1 MNKEEEL
8 QFFGQRLI
16 KRGFSDWFRIMF
28 KIIEQRPFIVEPIH
42 PELFQTYEDI
52 YQLKI
57 KRININLPPR
67 SAKTTLDKYF
77 LVYGLTLNARCNFI
91 YTSYSQ
97 SLLNTIASEI
107 RDILENPI
115 YKQMYPQT
123 ISYDNEEMKPEDD
136 FWAEYL
142 LKTTGKNTYSGKKI
156 TTYLS
161 GTCIF
166 ASVGAQI
173 TGMGAGIRTAEGFSG
188 ALILDDVNKP
198 ADIRYEVMRMKVLR
212 YYEETLLS
220 RLNNSNVPI
229 INVQQRLHVEDLS
242 GLLEQKYSFH
252 TLRKPLLDE
261 NGICQIPT
269 QYTEERIKELQT
281 NNYMFSAQYQQ
292 QPIILGG
299 EVIKREWFKYYPT
312 NLKYNYRKI
321 FITADTAM
329 KVKEYNDYSVF
340 IAAGVTDDNKL
351 HILDMIRGKWEAPD
365 LKRKAIEIFEKY
377 KWNDELSLSCS
388 GLYIEDKASGIGLI
402 QELQRYGVPVIG
414 VEVNKDK
421 LTRVEE
427 GLGYVEAGQVLLP
440 NNENYAFVPDIL
452 NECEAFTRD
461 DTHIHDDVVD
471 ALFMAIKEGLA
482 KSKVGLLDYFMEG

>member
-1 MNKEEEL
+1 MKEL
-8 QFFGQRLI
+8 QPEFIGYCLL
-16 KRGFSDWFRIMF
+16 
-28 KIIEQRPFIVEPIH
+28 QRPFKEWFLYMFRTIEGNKFIIDNIH
-42 PELFQTYEDI
+42 SDMFDFFQDI
-52 YQLKI
+52 IDGKQNRCVL
-57 KRININLPPR
+57 NIPPR
-67 SAKTTLDKYF
+67 AGKTTLAKWF
-77 LVYGLTLNARCNFI
+77 LVYGITINPKSNFI
-91 YTSYSQ
+91 YCSYSQ
-97 SLLNTIASEI
+97 TLLNTIASEVQN
-107 RDILENPI
+107 ILEHPI
-115 YKQMYPQT
+115 YKAMYPHNVLRFEQEEVNP
-123 ISYDNEEMKPEDD
+123 IDDYWLSY
-136 FWAEYL
+136 
-142 LKTTGKNTYSGKKI
+142 LKHETGKNTYSTKKI
-156 TTYLS
+156 VT
-161 GTCIF
+161 F
-166 ASVGAQI
+166 AGGVCLFSSMGATI
-173 TGMGAGIRTAEGFSG
+173 TGFGFSIRNATKYCG
-188 ALILDDVNKP
+188 ALIIDDPQKM
-198 ADIRYEVMRMKVLR
+198 ADIHSAVLKR
-212 YYEETLLS
+212 KCLTYYEETLLS
-220 RLNNSNVPI
+220 RANNSAAPI
-229 INVQQRLHVEDLS
+229 LCIQQRAAVDDLS
-242 GLLEQKYSFH
+242 GYLIEKYNFH
-252 TLRKPLLDE
+252 VLRKPLLDE

-329 KVKEYNDYSVF
+329 KVKECNDYSVF

-351 HILDMIRGKWEAPD
+351 HVLDMIRGKWEAPD
-365 LKRKAIEIFEKY
+365 LKRKAVEIFEKY

-461 DTHIHDDVVD
+461 DTHIFDDVVD
-471 ALFMAIKEGLA
+471 SLFMAVKEGLA